1 VGGAG
6 WLEVRLVLSAPG
18 RVRAARDARDG
29 RLCQEPREEAPRE
42 GADRRRRAEVRGEDE
57 QVRERGRALA
67 RAPRVEGR

>member
-1 VGGAG
+1 
-6 WLEVRLVLSAPG
+6 
-18 RVRAARDARDG
+18 VRAARDARDG